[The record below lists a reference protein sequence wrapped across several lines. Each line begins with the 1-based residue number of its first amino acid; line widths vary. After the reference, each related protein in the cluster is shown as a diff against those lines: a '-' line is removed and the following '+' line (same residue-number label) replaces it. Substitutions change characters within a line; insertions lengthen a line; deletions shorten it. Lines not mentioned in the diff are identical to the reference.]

1 MDMESFNIE
10 LPGSKLTVE
19 PLKGGSYRIMEG
31 SRKLCVVYAEEKNG
45 EVLWFTEDN
54 LNIDFV
60 QQIGEL
66 ITEHNLSMNSEN

>member
-31 SRKLCVVYAEEKNG
+31 
-45 EVLWFTEDN
+45 
-54 LNIDFV
+54 
-60 QQIGEL
+60 
-66 ITEHNLSMNSEN
+66 